1 MYKGQMGKTKTDRIE
16 GGRQGWVGRGA
27 VVGENGDNCTQTII
41 KKRKEMYSFKCIY
54 KKRNN
59 V

>member
-16 GGRQGWVGRGA
+16 GGRQGWVGWGA
-27 VVGENGDNCTQTII
+27 MVGGKWRQLYSNNN
-41 KKRKEMYSFKCIY
+41 KK
-54 KKRNN
+54 KKRN